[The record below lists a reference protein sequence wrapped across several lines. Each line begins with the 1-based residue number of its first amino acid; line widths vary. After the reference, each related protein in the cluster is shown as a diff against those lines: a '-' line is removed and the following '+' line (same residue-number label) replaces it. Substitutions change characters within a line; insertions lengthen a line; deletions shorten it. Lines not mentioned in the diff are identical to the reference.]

1 MYGVAAPSIF
11 QKTPIQAV
19 NENVAPKLT
28 VPPSHFA
35 LNSIDECC
43 WFKITTFIECPIVGA
58 NSQGRIKWATAAP
71 TQKPPVV
78 KQNEPSSRVVDLC
91 HTITY
96 SGVSPGL
103 GCLADTENRYHI
115 FPISETG
122 PAESISESISLE
134 RLPSKTSLVRRER
147 YVIALTIAC
156 SHLQLHDSPW
166 LAAQWSKKDI
176 FFHCSKDHRIIG
188 EKPYITRSF
197 HSTDEALDGQSAYA
211 VANYV
216 LSTLD
221 ILLLELHFGIAL
233 GEYEIRKISSRL
245 MADQI

>member
-1 MYGVAAPSIF
+1 M
-11 QKTPIQAV
+11 
-19 NENVAPKLT
+19 APKLT

-96 SGVSPGL
+96 SGVSPSL

-134 RLPSKTSLVRRER
+134 SLLSKRSLVRLTRRER

-166 LAAQWSKKDI
+166 LAAQWSKKDSL
-176 FFHCSKDHRIIG
+176 FHCRKNHGIILNSLTSRVSFTQLMRRWMASQHTWWRIMV
-188 EKPYITRSF
+188 YRHWVSCCLNF
-197 HSTDEALDGQSAYA
+197 AL
-211 VANYV
+211 V
-216 LSTLD
+216 
-221 ILLLELHFGIAL
+221 LLL
-233 GEYEIRKISSRL
+233 KILRSEKSSSRL
-245 MADQI
+245 MADQIHVRLRLQ